1 MGFATPNSSNFQLML
16 IRLKPVFLLLGVI
29 GIGVGVSLIQDL
41 AITGRLSLLIF
52 GVTVIVWTFTSLNV
66 SYVAVCAAL
75 VLVLT
80 GVMRQAQMFDA
91 LGDEIIWLMI
101 GAFILGEAIKQTGL
115 AMRLT
120 QFIVSRVRTV
130 ESLFWLMTVLVVPLS
145 FLIPSTS
152 GRAAVTLPVFRSVAG
167 ELRNAK
173 TTRALSL
180 LIPTVILVSTI
191 VSLVGAG
198 SHVIA
203 NELLI
208 QMTQQHIS
216 FSQWALYGLPFGIAA
231 SLLSCWVIIH
241 LFLDRRQRQ
250 QPIYLA
256 PINANQSS
264 WTRSEWVASAIALG
278 MLLLWLTEN
287 LHGIKLATVA
297 IVGSILLA
305 MPKFGVITWK
315 VALNSVSWHLIMFV
329 SAALV
334 LGKSL
339 IESGAAQWIL
349 DHTFRLSGLDSHGSQ
364 GIILVILTLI
374 TLTSHLYMTS
384 HAARAVALVPALIS
398 LATTLH
404 LNPVAVM
411 FIGTLGMD
419 YCLTMP
425 VSSKALLVYQDD
437 NSRTFSPQDLF
448 CLSLV
453 MLPLHLGLVI
463 LFYHTY
469 WHWVGLS
476 F

>member
-1 MGFATPNSSNFQLML
+1 MGLSTPNSSSFQPML
-16 IRLKPVFLLLGVI
+16 IRQKPVFILLGVT

-52 GVTVIVWTFTSLNV
+52 GATVIIWTFTSLNV

-75 VLVLT
+75 VLVLA
-80 GVMRQAQMFDA
+80 GVMPQAQMFHA

-101 GAFILGEAIKQTGL
+101 GAFVLGEAIKQTGL

-120 QFIVSRVRTV
+120 QLIVSRVRTV
-130 ESLFWLMTVLVVPLS
+130 ESLFWLMTVLVIPLS

-152 GRAAVTLPVFRSVAG
+152 GRAAVTLPVFRSVAS
-167 ELRNAK
+167 EIRNAK
-173 TTRALSL
+173 TTRALAL

-208 QMTQQHIS
+208 QMTQQRIS

-241 LFLDRRQRQ
+241 LFLNRRQRQ

-264 WTRSEWVASAIALG
+264 WTRSEWVASAIALA

-315 VALNSVSWHLIMFV
+315 VALNSVSWNLIMFV

-349 DHTFRLSGLDSHGSQ
+349 DHIFRLSGIDGHGSQ
-364 GIILVILTLI
+364 GMILVVLTLI
-374 TLTSHLYMTS
+374 ALTSHLYMTS

-437 NSRTFSPQDLF
+437 NGQTFSPQDLF
-448 CLSLV
+448 RLSLV